1 MKAPL
6 SPQGQLRRR
15 RPLQRATL
23 QHADGDG
30 ETAKSVT
37 RSPAARPNREVPLSA
52 FLAHVCV
59 RAVPCL
65 TMLRQRRGGGGQEGK
80 GGKRIEE
87 IGGEGGEKP
96 NESGYAATK
105 NGTNEMRPET
115 VVVWCA

>member
-1 MKAPL
+1 MQPCNTQTETERLLNPSHA
-6 SPQGQLRRR
+6 R
-15 RPLQRATL
+15 RP
-23 QHADGDG
+23 
-30 ETAKSVT
+30 
-37 RSPAARPNREVPLSA
+37 PAARPNREVPLSA

-65 TMLRQRRGGGGQEGK
+65 TMLRQRRGGGGGQEGK